1 MSRMI
6 DANTVLL
13 GLLASPCR
21 HSISPAMH
29 NAAFDKLG
37 INYAYLSF
45 DVDTDTIKGAVD
57 AIRVLKMRGANVS
70 MPNKRAVVQ
79 YMDKLSPAAE
89 IIQAVNTIVND
100 DGILTG
106 HNTDGIGFVQSLIDE
121 GIEVKGKKLV
131 LAGAGGAGTAIAT
144 QAALDGFSEIAF
156 FNRKNVRLETAD
168 VYCDATSVGMVPLE
182 EMSLIE
188 DPAWFHEDMAVCDI
202 VYAPRT
208 TKLMKVA
215 KKANVRHVINGL
227 GMVLN
232 QGAAAFELWCNQKMP
247 IEYVKK
253 QVFDEV

>member
-1 MSRMI
+1 MKKYRLTAWI
-6 DANTVLL
+6 LICILT
-13 GLLASPCR
+13 
-21 HSISPAMH
+21 
-29 NAAFDKLG
+29 
-37 INYAYLSF
+37 LSGCGMVGDTKSEHEPKIFGATYMTRNNPYF
-45 DVDTDTIKGAVD
+45 DVLHE
-57 AIRVLKMRGANVS
+57 AIEEVVEANGDILIS
-70 MPNKRAVVQ
+70 RDPSQDQEKQNDQ
-79 YMDKLSPAAE
+79 
-89 IIQAVNTIVND
+89 IQEM
-100 DGILTG
+100 
-106 HNTDGIGFVQSLIDE
+106 IDE

-144 QAALDGFSEIAF
+144 QAALDGFYEIAF
-156 FNRKNVRLETAD
+156 FNRKNARFENAEKLAEKINQETDCKVTMHDLNDKEDFRKSLETAD